1 MARRDEVAAQV
12 TKGVLIMT
20 IGLIF
25 LGDQW
30 DVTPGWSIARLWP
43 LVFVVVGVGRFFST
57 DLQRIAS
64 GALFLFLAGIFLMH
78 THHLM
83 SLRQSWP
90 LFIVWGGFAVL
101 SECLPSNRNE
111 GERR

>member
-43 LVFVVVGVGRFFST
+43 LVFVAGFLGANLGRWLVRQTAARCRVCGGRTYF
-57 DLQRIAS
+57 D
-64 GALFLFLAGIFLMH
+64 AGYAPGSRYPVQYRCVACGDVH
-78 THHLM
+78 RPGRH
-83 SLRQSWP
+83 
-90 LFIVWGGFAVL
+90 
-101 SECLPSNRNE
+101 E
-111 GERR
+111 GK